1 MTASRA
7 TSKEATQVSGS
18 TIESISV
25 TPFTIPLAH
34 EVTFATGRLTHA
46 EHLLVR
52 VRTSDGVVGV
62 AEAIP
67 RPMIYGETAVSIA
80 HVVERFIAPAAVGL
94 DVLAGEELAH
104 RLRHLAGNPT
114 ARGAAELAIFD
125 AAGRT
130 LGVSCHRLLGGYA
143 PSARATAILGAG
155 AVPAVVAEA
164 TELRDTYGIDSF
176 KVKVGMAIDRDIA
189 LIERLRA
196 DHPLALIYVD
206 ANHGYSP
213 ADALTF
219 LAACRDQ
226 RLAWIEEPCP
236 AEDVL
241 GRQEIVANAGIPV
254 LGDESC
260 TTTREVVTEVLGR
273 RCTAISI
280 KLARTGVLAST
291 RIREFCAATGTLVLV
306 GSQGDSGI
314 GTYTSAAFAAATP
327 ATANNP
333 AELAYFLNLKG
344 DLLAAPPTIKD
355 GRLAVPDGPGFG
367 FDIDDDAL
375 ARFRADAR

>member
-1 MTASRA
+1 VR
-7 TSKEATQVSGS
+7 SGS

-34 EVTFATGRLTHA
+34 EVRFATGLLTHA

-80 HVVERFIAPAAVGL
+80 HVIERLIAPEARSL
-94 DVLAGEELAH
+94 DVLDSQALAH
-104 RLRHLAGNPT
+104 RFRHLAGNPT
-114 ARGAAELAIFD
+114 ARGAVELAMFD
-125 AAGRT
+125 AAGKT

-143 PSARATAILGAG
+143 PAARCTAILGAG
-155 AVPAVVAEA
+155 QVDEVVAEA
-164 TELRDTYGIDSF
+164 AALRDTHGIASF
-176 KVKVGMAIDRDIA
+176 KVKVGMAPARDVE
-189 LIERLRA
+189 LVGRLRGE
-196 DHPLALIYVD
+196 HPDALIYVD

-213 ADALTF
+213 ADALSF
-219 LAACRDQ
+219 LTACREQ

-241 GRQEIVANAGIPV
+241 GRERIAATAGIPV

-260 TTTREVVTEVLGR
+260 TTTREVATEVLGG

-280 KLARTGVLAST
+280 KLARTGILAST
-291 RIREFCAATGTLVLV
+291 RIREFCAASGTLVLV

-327 ATANNP
+327 ATADNP

-344 DLLAAPPTIKD
+344 DLLTEPPVIKD
-355 GRLAVPDGPGFG
+355 GMLTVPAGPGFG
-367 FDIDDDAL
+367 FDIDEDTL
-375 ARFRADAR
+375 ARFRADER